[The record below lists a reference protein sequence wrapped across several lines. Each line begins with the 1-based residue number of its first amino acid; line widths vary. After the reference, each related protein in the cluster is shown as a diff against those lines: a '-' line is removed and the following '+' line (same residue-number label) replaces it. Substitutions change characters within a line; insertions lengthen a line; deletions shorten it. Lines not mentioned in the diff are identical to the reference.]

1 MADLVYNKYVL
12 QKGKVV
18 IMETLLAFVVP
29 FCLSTVLIPLVKK
42 VSIKTEA
49 WAKQNERTIH
59 HGIISRIGGIA
70 IFVAFSVGLALFFKA
85 DRSIQGI
92 YLASSL
98 MFLIGLWDDFL
109 DLPAKFKFLLQVGCA
124 IILLVFGV
132 RVDTLRVLGVPI
144 TNTAITS
151 LFTILWVVG
160 ITNAINFLDGLDGLC
175 GGMIL
180 VVLSVVCSISIV
192 DQRGDIVLLSL
203 IMMGSILG
211 FLLYNSH
218 PASIFMGD
226 CGSLFLG
233 CMIASI
239 SLLGFKSSTM
249 MTLSFPIL
257 ILILPI
263 IDTFSAILRRK
274 IKHIP
279 FDQADRSHLHH
290 QLMARFGQTT
300 SVLIMCGITFGFGMS
315 AFVYI
320 HDRRAGMFLMLLLMG
335 GVELFIERTGMIS
348 PSFHPI
354 HSLFRWLFKPFLKN
368 KPAWYDDED
377 ELEVEVSQPKRK
389 FIQSKQNQ
397 EYAKELEEKELSQQ
411 ETQDQFETNSSS
423 LTVDHA
429 EGTSTDTSIESDW
442 IAASTSSDYAPSAAP
457 SSQNAENVE
466 DYLASFTMTPEE
478 SIQLEQFKKR
488 PASEFFSQSAFQA
501 DPKTI
506 LENMHLESN
515 TNTNDETTK
524 KVVFNKDIHLI
535 QQANFHSDAKQNE
548 KDTSLKPEVEAIK
561 PRLFEFDENGILEEG
576 IYEDNDSFNQESLSD
591 QPLGIHD
598 AIDRVGQS
606 KKQNSAF
613 QAKSDQ
619 ITTDANQNAEPEEDV
634 YPNALSAFSLN
645 SSDSNN

>member
-1 MADLVYNKYVL
+1 
-12 QKGKVV
+12 
-18 IMETLLAFVVP
+18 METLLAFVVP
-29 FCLSTVLIPLVKK
+29 FCLSTLLIPLVKK

-70 IFVAFSVGLALFFKA
+70 IFIAFSVGLALFFKA
-85 DRSIQGI
+85 DRSILGI

-124 IILLVFGV
+124 MILLVFGV

-144 TNTAITS
+144 TNTMITS
-151 LFTILWVVG
+151 IFTILWVVG

-300 SVLIMCGITFGFGMS
+300 SVLIMCAITFGFGMS

-320 HDRRAGMFLMLLLMG
+320 HDRRIGMLLMFILMLG
-335 GVELFIERTGMIS
+335 IELFIERTGMIS

-354 HSLFRWLFKPFLKN
+354 HSLFRGIFKPFFKN
-368 KPAWYDDED
+368 RPAWYEED
-377 ELEVEVSQPKRK
+377 EEVDQEIAKLENELKE
-389 FIQSKQNQ
+389 Q
-397 EYAKELEEKELSQQ
+397 ELIKELAQDKASHEIELAGYQ
-411 ETQDQFETNSSS
+411 EGLNNNPHLSLDANDTQASFAMDRTLEYPNTTANPDNGPDLGSS
-423 LTVDHA
+423 
-429 EGTSTDTSIESDW
+429 I
-442 IAASTSSDYAPSAAP
+442 P
-457 SSQNAENVE
+457 NAENVAE
-466 DYLASFTMTPEE
+466 YLASFTMTPQEQSE
-478 SIQLEQFKKR
+478 LEQFKQR
-488 PASEFFSQSAFQA
+488 PASEFFNQSAFQA
-501 DPKTI
+501 DPTTI
-506 LENMHLESN
+506 LENMRLNQDSKQNANSNQQMQESSKQVAFAQ
-515 TNTNDETTK
+515 TTK
-524 KVVFNKDIHLI
+524 SNSAQSEFQVI
-535 QQANFHSDAKQNE
+535 Q
-548 KDTSLKPEVEAIK
+548 
-561 PRLFEFDENGILEEG
+561 PRLFAFDADGILEEDL
-576 IYEDNDSFNQESLSD
+576 YHHDSSSQMPTSTKSVDTHDKMDQTKQSDSTSQND
-591 QPLGIHD
+591 
-598 AIDRVGQS
+598 V
-606 KKQNSAF
+606 
-613 QAKSDQ
+613 
-619 ITTDANQNAEPEEDV
+619 EEVV
-634 YPNALSAFSLN
+634 YPSALSAFSLAE
-645 SSDSNN
+645 SSLEDEAQESK

>member
-1 MADLVYNKYVL
+1 
-12 QKGKVV
+12 
-18 IMETLLAFVVP
+18 METLLAFVVP
-29 FCLSTVLIPLVKK
+29 FCLSTLLIPLVKK

-70 IFVAFSVGLALFFKA
+70 IFIAFSVGLALFFKA
-85 DRSIQGI
+85 DRSILGI

-124 IILLVFGV
+124 MILLVFGV

-144 TNTAITS
+144 TNTMITS
-151 LFTILWVVG
+151 IFTILWVVG

-300 SVLIMCGITFGFGMS
+300 SVLIMCAITFGFGMS

-320 HDRRAGMFLMLLLMG
+320 HDRRIGMLLMFILMLG
-335 GVELFIERTGMIS
+335 IELFIERTGMIS

-354 HSLFRWLFKPFLKN
+354 HSLFRGIFKPFFKN
-368 KPAWYDDED
+368 RPAWYEED
-377 ELEVEVSQPKRK
+377 EEVDQEIAKLENELKE
-389 FIQSKQNQ
+389 Q
-397 EYAKELEEKELSQQ
+397 ELIKELAQDKASHEIELAGYQ
-411 ETQDQFETNSSS
+411 EGLNNNPHLSLDANDTQASFAMDRTLEYPNTTANPDNGPDLDSS
-423 LTVDHA
+423 
-429 EGTSTDTSIESDW
+429 I
-442 IAASTSSDYAPSAAP
+442 P
-457 SSQNAENVE
+457 NAENVAE
-466 DYLASFTMTPEE
+466 YLASFTMTPQEQSE
-478 SIQLEQFKKR
+478 LEQFKQR
-488 PASEFFSQSAFQA
+488 PASEFFNQSAFQA
-501 DPKTI
+501 DPTTI
-506 LENMHLESN
+506 LENMRLNQDSKQNANSNQQMQESSKQISFVQ
-515 TNTNDETTK
+515 TTK
-524 KVVFNKDIHLI
+524 SNSSQSEFQVI
-535 QQANFHSDAKQNE
+535 Q
-548 KDTSLKPEVEAIK
+548 
-561 PRLFEFDENGILEEG
+561 PRLFAFDTDGILEEDL
-576 IYEDNDSFNQESLSD
+576 YHHDSSSQMPTSTKSVDTHDKMDQTKQSDSTSQND
-591 QPLGIHD
+591 
-598 AIDRVGQS
+598 V
-606 KKQNSAF
+606 
-613 QAKSDQ
+613 
-619 ITTDANQNAEPEEDV
+619 EEVV
-634 YPNALSAFSLN
+634 YPSALSAFSLAE
-645 SSDSNN
+645 SSLEDEAQESK

>member
-1 MADLVYNKYVL
+1 
-12 QKGKVV
+12 
-18 IMETLLAFVVP
+18 METLLAFVVP
-29 FCLSTVLIPLVKK
+29 FCLSTLLIPLVKK

-70 IFVAFSVGLALFFKA
+70 IFIAFSVGLALFFKA
-85 DRSIQGI
+85 DRSILGI

-124 IILLVFGV
+124 MILLVFGV

-144 TNTAITS
+144 TNTMITS
-151 LFTILWVVG
+151 IFTILWVVG

-300 SVLIMCGITFGFGMS
+300 SVLIMCAITFGFGMS

-320 HDRRAGMFLMLLLMG
+320 HDRRIGILLMFILMLG
-335 GVELFIERTGMIS
+335 IELFIERTGMIS

-354 HSLFRWLFKPFLKN
+354 HSLFRGIFKPFFKN
-368 KPAWYDDED
+368 RPAWYEED
-377 ELEVEVSQPKRK
+377 EEVDQEIAKLENELKE
-389 FIQSKQNQ
+389 Q
-397 EYAKELEEKELSQQ
+397 ELIKELAQDKASHEIELAGYQ
-411 ETQDQFETNSSS
+411 EGLNNNPHLSLDANDTQASFAMDRTLEYPNTTANPDNGPDLDSS
-423 LTVDHA
+423 
-429 EGTSTDTSIESDW
+429 I
-442 IAASTSSDYAPSAAP
+442 P
-457 SSQNAENVE
+457 NAENVAE
-466 DYLASFTMTPEE
+466 YLASFTMTPQEQSE
-478 SIQLEQFKKR
+478 LEQFKQR
-488 PASEFFSQSAFQA
+488 PASEFFNQSAFQA
-501 DPKTI
+501 DPTTI
-506 LENMHLESN
+506 LENMRLNQDSKQNANSNQQMQESSKQIAFAQ
-515 TNTNDETTK
+515 TTK
-524 KVVFNKDIHLI
+524 SNSAQSEFQVI
-535 QQANFHSDAKQNE
+535 Q
-548 KDTSLKPEVEAIK
+548 
-561 PRLFEFDENGILEEG
+561 PRLFVFDADGILEEDL
-576 IYEDNDSFNQESLSD
+576 YHHDSSSQMPTSTKSVDPHDNMDQTKQSDSTS
-591 QPLGIHD
+591 
-598 AIDRVGQS
+598 
-606 KKQNSAF
+606 QN
-613 QAKSDQ
+613 DV
-619 ITTDANQNAEPEEDV
+619 EEVV
-634 YPNALSAFSLN
+634 YPSALSAFSLAE
-645 SSDSNN
+645 SSLEDEAQESK

>member
-1 MADLVYNKYVL
+1 
-12 QKGKVV
+12 
-18 IMETLLAFVVP
+18 METLLAFVVP
-29 FCLSTVLIPLVKK
+29 FCLSTLLIPLVKK

-70 IFVAFSVGLALFFKA
+70 IFIAFSVGLALFFKA
-85 DRSIQGI
+85 DRSILGI

-124 IILLVFGV
+124 MILLVFGV

-144 TNTAITS
+144 TNTMITS
-151 LFTILWVVG
+151 IFTILWVVG

-300 SVLIMCGITFGFGMS
+300 SVLIMCAITFGFGMS

-320 HDRRAGMFLMLLLMG
+320 HDRRIGMLLMFILMLG
-335 GVELFIERTGMIS
+335 IELFIERTGMIS

-354 HSLFRWLFKPFLKN
+354 HSLFRGIFKPFFKN
-368 KPAWYDDED
+368 RPAWYEED
-377 ELEVEVSQPKRK
+377 EEVDQEIAKLENELKE
-389 FIQSKQNQ
+389 Q
-397 EYAKELEEKELSQQ
+397 ELIKELAQDKASHEIELAGYQ
-411 ETQDQFETNSSS
+411 EGLNNNPHLSLDANDTQASFAMDRTLEYPNTTANPDNGPDLDSS
-423 LTVDHA
+423 
-429 EGTSTDTSIESDW
+429 I
-442 IAASTSSDYAPSAAP
+442 P
-457 SSQNAENVE
+457 NAENVAE
-466 DYLASFTMTPEE
+466 YLASFTMTPQEQSE
-478 SIQLEQFKKR
+478 LEQFKQR
-488 PASEFFSQSAFQA
+488 PASEFFNQSAFQA
-501 DPKTI
+501 DPTTI
-506 LENMHLESN
+506 LENMRLNQDSKQNANSNQQMQESSKQIAFAQ
-515 TNTNDETTK
+515 TTK
-524 KVVFNKDIHLI
+524 SNSAQSEFQVI
-535 QQANFHSDAKQNE
+535 Q
-548 KDTSLKPEVEAIK
+548 
-561 PRLFEFDENGILEEG
+561 PRLFAFDADGILEEDL
-576 IYEDNDSFNQESLSD
+576 YHHDSSSQMPTSTKSVDTHDNMDQTKQSDSTS
-591 QPLGIHD
+591 
-598 AIDRVGQS
+598 
-606 KKQNSAF
+606 QN
-613 QAKSDQ
+613 DV
-619 ITTDANQNAEPEEDV
+619 EEVV
-634 YPNALSAFSLN
+634 YPSALSAFSLAE
-645 SSDSNN
+645 SSLEDEAQESK

>member
-1 MADLVYNKYVL
+1 
-12 QKGKVV
+12 
-18 IMETLLAFVVP
+18 METLLAFVVP
-29 FCLSTVLIPLVKK
+29 FCLSTLLIPLVKK

-70 IFVAFSVGLALFFKA
+70 IFIAFSVGLALFFKA
-85 DRSIQGI
+85 DRSILGI

-124 IILLVFGV
+124 MILLVFGV

-144 TNTAITS
+144 TNTMITS
-151 LFTILWVVG
+151 IFTILWVVG

-300 SVLIMCGITFGFGMS
+300 SVLIMCAITFGFGMS

-320 HDRRAGMFLMLLLMG
+320 HDRRIGILLMFILMLG
-335 GVELFIERTGMIS
+335 IELFIERTGMIS

-354 HSLFRWLFKPFLKN
+354 HSLFRGIFKPFFKN
-368 KPAWYDDED
+368 RPAWYEED
-377 ELEVEVSQPKRK
+377 EEVDQEIAKLENELKE
-389 FIQSKQNQ
+389 Q
-397 EYAKELEEKELSQQ
+397 ELIKELAQDKASHEIELAGYQ
-411 ETQDQFETNSSS
+411 EGLNNNPHLSLDANDTQASFAMDRTLEYPNTTANPDNGPDLDSS
-423 LTVDHA
+423 
-429 EGTSTDTSIESDW
+429 I
-442 IAASTSSDYAPSAAP
+442 P
-457 SSQNAENVE
+457 NAENVAE
-466 DYLASFTMTPEE
+466 YLASFTMTPHEQSE
-478 SIQLEQFKKR
+478 LEQFKQR
-488 PASEFFSQSAFQA
+488 PASEFFNQSAFQA
-501 DPKTI
+501 DPTTI
-506 LENMHLESN
+506 LENMRLNQDSKQNANSNQQMQESSKQISFVQ
-515 TNTNDETTK
+515 TTK
-524 KVVFNKDIHLI
+524 SNSAQSEFQVI
-535 QQANFHSDAKQNE
+535 Q
-548 KDTSLKPEVEAIK
+548 
-561 PRLFEFDENGILEEG
+561 PRLFAFDTDGILEEDL
-576 IYEDNDSFNQESLSD
+576 YHHDSSSQMPTSTKSVDTHDKMDQTKQSDSTSQND
-591 QPLGIHD
+591 
-598 AIDRVGQS
+598 V
-606 KKQNSAF
+606 
-613 QAKSDQ
+613 
-619 ITTDANQNAEPEEDV
+619 EEVV
-634 YPNALSAFSLN
+634 YPSALSAFSLAE
-645 SSDSNN
+645 SSLEDEAQESK

>member
-1 MADLVYNKYVL
+1 
-12 QKGKVV
+12 
-18 IMETLLAFVVP
+18 METLLAFVVP
-29 FCLSTVLIPLVKK
+29 FCLSTLLIPLVKK

-70 IFVAFSVGLALFFKA
+70 IFIAFSVGLALFFKA
-85 DRSIQGI
+85 DRSILGI

-124 IILLVFGV
+124 MILLVFGV

-144 TNTAITS
+144 TNTMITS
-151 LFTILWVVG
+151 IFTILWVVG

-300 SVLIMCGITFGFGMS
+300 SVLIMCAITFGFGMS

-320 HDRRAGMFLMLLLMG
+320 HDRRIGMLLMFILMLG
-335 GVELFIERTGMIS
+335 IELFIERTGMIS

-354 HSLFRWLFKPFLKN
+354 HSLFRGIFKPFFKN
-368 KPAWYDDED
+368 RPAWYEED
-377 ELEVEVSQPKRK
+377 EEVDQEIAKLENELKE
-389 FIQSKQNQ
+389 Q
-397 EYAKELEEKELSQQ
+397 ELIKELAQDKASHEIELAGYQ
-411 ETQDQFETNSSS
+411 EGLNNNPHLSLDANDTQASFAMDRTLEYPNTTANPDNGPDLDSS
-423 LTVDHA
+423 
-429 EGTSTDTSIESDW
+429 I
-442 IAASTSSDYAPSAAP
+442 P
-457 SSQNAENVE
+457 NAENVAE
-466 DYLASFTMTPEE
+466 YLASFTMTPQEQSE
-478 SIQLEQFKKR
+478 LEQFKQR
-488 PASEFFSQSAFQA
+488 PASEFFNQSAFQA
-501 DPKTI
+501 DPTTI
-506 LENMHLESN
+506 LENMRLNQDSKQNANSNQQMQESSKQVAFAQ
-515 TNTNDETTK
+515 TTK
-524 KVVFNKDIHLI
+524 SNSAQSEFQVI
-535 QQANFHSDAKQNE
+535 Q
-548 KDTSLKPEVEAIK
+548 
-561 PRLFEFDENGILEEG
+561 PRLFAFDADGILEEDL
-576 IYEDNDSFNQESLSD
+576 YHHDSSSQMPTSTKSVDPHDNMDQTKQSD
-591 QPLGIHD
+591 TTP
-598 AIDRVGQS
+598 
-606 KKQNSAF
+606 QN
-613 QAKSDQ
+613 
-619 ITTDANQNAEPEEDV
+619 NVEEVV
-634 YPNALSAFSLN
+634 YPSALSAFSLAE
-645 SSDSNN
+645 SSLEDEAQESK

>member
-1 MADLVYNKYVL
+1 
-12 QKGKVV
+12 
-18 IMETLLAFVVP
+18 METLLAFVVP
-29 FCLSTVLIPLVKK
+29 FCLSTLLIPLVKK

-70 IFVAFSVGLALFFKA
+70 IFIAFSVGLALFFKA
-85 DRSIQGI
+85 DRSILGI

-124 IILLVFGV
+124 MILLVFGV

-144 TNTAITS
+144 TNTMITS
-151 LFTILWVVG
+151 IFTILWVVG

-300 SVLIMCGITFGFGMS
+300 SVLIMCAITFGFGMS

-320 HDRRAGMFLMLLLMG
+320 HDRRIGMLLMFILMLG
-335 GVELFIERTGMIS
+335 IELFIERTGMIS

-354 HSLFRWLFKPFLKN
+354 HSLFRGIFKPFFKN
-368 KPAWYDDED
+368 RPAWYEED
-377 ELEVEVSQPKRK
+377 EEVDQEIAKLENELKE
-389 FIQSKQNQ
+389 Q
-397 EYAKELEEKELSQQ
+397 ELIKELAQDKASHEIELAGYQ
-411 ETQDQFETNSSS
+411 EGLNNNPHLSLDANDTQASFAMDRTLEYPNTTANPDNGPDLDSS
-423 LTVDHA
+423 
-429 EGTSTDTSIESDW
+429 I
-442 IAASTSSDYAPSAAP
+442 P
-457 SSQNAENVE
+457 NAENVAE
-466 DYLASFTMTPEE
+466 YLASFTMTPQEQSE
-478 SIQLEQFKKR
+478 LEQFKQR
-488 PASEFFSQSAFQA
+488 PASEFFNQSAFQA
-501 DPKTI
+501 DPTTI
-506 LENMHLESN
+506 LENMRLNQDSKQNANSNQQMQESSKQVAFAQ
-515 TNTNDETTK
+515 TTK
-524 KVVFNKDIHLI
+524 SNSAQSEFQVI
-535 QQANFHSDAKQNE
+535 Q
-548 KDTSLKPEVEAIK
+548 
-561 PRLFEFDENGILEEG
+561 PRLFAFDTDGILEEDL
-576 IYEDNDSFNQESLSD
+576 YHHDSSSQMPTSTKSVDTHDKMDQTKQSDSTSQND
-591 QPLGIHD
+591 
-598 AIDRVGQS
+598 V
-606 KKQNSAF
+606 
-613 QAKSDQ
+613 
-619 ITTDANQNAEPEEDV
+619 EEVV
-634 YPNALSAFSLN
+634 YPSALSAFSLAE
-645 SSDSNN
+645 SSLEDEAQESK

>member
-1 MADLVYNKYVL
+1 
-12 QKGKVV
+12 
-18 IMETLLAFVVP
+18 METLLAFVVP
-29 FCLSTVLIPLVKK
+29 FCLSTLLIPLVKK

-70 IFVAFSVGLALFFKA
+70 IFIAFSVGLALFFKA
-85 DRSIQGI
+85 DRSILGI

-124 IILLVFGV
+124 MILLVFGV

-144 TNTAITS
+144 TNTMITS
-151 LFTILWVVG
+151 IFTILWVVG

-300 SVLIMCGITFGFGMS
+300 SVLIMCAITFGFGMS

-320 HDRRAGMFLMLLLMG
+320 HDRRIGMLLMFILMLG
-335 GVELFIERTGMIS
+335 IELFIERTGMIS

-354 HSLFRWLFKPFLKN
+354 HSLFRGIFKPFFKN
-368 KPAWYDDED
+368 RPAWYEED
-377 ELEVEVSQPKRK
+377 EEVDQEIAKLENELKE
-389 FIQSKQNQ
+389 Q
-397 EYAKELEEKELSQQ
+397 ELIKELAQDKASHEIELAGYQ
-411 ETQDQFETNSSS
+411 EGLNNNPHLSLDANDTQASFAMDRTLEYPNTTANPDNGPDLDSS
-423 LTVDHA
+423 
-429 EGTSTDTSIESDW
+429 I
-442 IAASTSSDYAPSAAP
+442 P
-457 SSQNAENVE
+457 NAENVAE
-466 DYLASFTMTPEE
+466 YLASFTMTPQEQSE
-478 SIQLEQFKKR
+478 LEQFKQR
-488 PASEFFSQSAFQA
+488 PASEFFNQSAFQA
-501 DPKTI
+501 DPTTI
-506 LENMHLESN
+506 LENMRLNQDSKQNANSNQQMQESSKQIAFVQ
-515 TNTNDETTK
+515 TTK
-524 KVVFNKDIHLI
+524 SNSAQSEFQVI
-535 QQANFHSDAKQNE
+535 Q
-548 KDTSLKPEVEAIK
+548 
-561 PRLFEFDENGILEEG
+561 PRLFAFDADGILEEDL
-576 IYEDNDSFNQESLSD
+576 YHHDSSSQMPTSTKSVDTHDKMDQTKQSD
-591 QPLGIHD
+591 
-598 AIDRVGQS
+598 S
-606 KKQNSAF
+606 TSQN
-613 QAKSDQ
+613 
-619 ITTDANQNAEPEEDV
+619 NVEEVV
-634 YPNALSAFSLN
+634 YPSALSAFSLAE
-645 SSDSNN
+645 SSLEDEAQESK

>member
-1 MADLVYNKYVL
+1 
-12 QKGKVV
+12 
-18 IMETLLAFVVP
+18 METLLAFVVP
-29 FCLSTVLIPLVKK
+29 FCLSTLLIPLVKK

-70 IFVAFSVGLALFFKA
+70 IFIAFSVGLALFFKA
-85 DRSIQGI
+85 DRSILGI

-124 IILLVFGV
+124 MILLVFGV

-144 TNTAITS
+144 TNTMITS
-151 LFTILWVVG
+151 IFTILWVVG

-300 SVLIMCGITFGFGMS
+300 SVLIMCAITFGFGMS

-320 HDRRAGMFLMLLLMG
+320 HDRRIGMLLMFILMLG
-335 GVELFIERTGMIS
+335 IELFIERTGMIS

-354 HSLFRWLFKPFLKN
+354 HSLFRGIFKPFFKN
-368 KPAWYDDED
+368 RPAWYEED
-377 ELEVEVSQPKRK
+377 EEVDQEIAKLENELKE
-389 FIQSKQNQ
+389 Q
-397 EYAKELEEKELSQQ
+397 ELIKELAQDKASHEIELAGYQ
-411 ETQDQFETNSSS
+411 EGLNNNPHLSLDANDTQASFAMDRTLEYPNTTANPDNGPDLDSS
-423 LTVDHA
+423 
-429 EGTSTDTSIESDW
+429 I
-442 IAASTSSDYAPSAAP
+442 P
-457 SSQNAENVE
+457 NAENVAE
-466 DYLASFTMTPEE
+466 YLASFTMTPHEQSE
-478 SIQLEQFKKR
+478 LEQFKQR
-488 PASEFFSQSAFQA
+488 PASEFFNQSAFQA
-501 DPKTI
+501 DPTTI
-506 LENMHLESN
+506 LENMRLNQDSKQNANSNQQMQESSKQVAFAQ
-515 TNTNDETTK
+515 TTK
-524 KVVFNKDIHLI
+524 SNSAQSEFQVI
-535 QQANFHSDAKQNE
+535 Q
-548 KDTSLKPEVEAIK
+548 
-561 PRLFEFDENGILEEG
+561 PRLFAFDADGILEEDL
-576 IYEDNDSFNQESLSD
+576 YHHDSSSQMPTSTKSVDTHDNMDQTKQSDSTS
-591 QPLGIHD
+591 
-598 AIDRVGQS
+598 
-606 KKQNSAF
+606 QN
-613 QAKSDQ
+613 
-619 ITTDANQNAEPEEDV
+619 NVEEVV
-634 YPNALSAFSLN
+634 YPSALSAFSLAE
-645 SSDSNN
+645 SSLEDEAQESK

>member
-1 MADLVYNKYVL
+1 
-12 QKGKVV
+12 
-18 IMETLLAFVVP
+18 METLLAFVVP
-29 FCLSTVLIPLVKK
+29 FCLSTLLIPLVKK

-70 IFVAFSVGLALFFKA
+70 IFIAFSVGLALFFKA
-85 DRSIQGI
+85 DRSILGI

-124 IILLVFGV
+124 MILLVFGV

-144 TNTAITS
+144 TNTMITS
-151 LFTILWVVG
+151 IFTILWVVG

-300 SVLIMCGITFGFGMS
+300 SVLIMCAITFGFGMS

-320 HDRRAGMFLMLLLMG
+320 HDRRIGMLLMFILMLG
-335 GVELFIERTGMIS
+335 IELFIERTGMIS

-354 HSLFRWLFKPFLKN
+354 HSLFRGIFKPFFKN
-368 KPAWYDDED
+368 RPAWYEED
-377 ELEVEVSQPKRK
+377 EEVDQEIAKLENELKE
-389 FIQSKQNQ
+389 Q
-397 EYAKELEEKELSQQ
+397 ELIKELAQDKASHEIELAGYQ
-411 ETQDQFETNSSS
+411 EGLNNNPHLSLDANDTQASFAMDRTLEYPNTTANPDNGPDLDSS
-423 LTVDHA
+423 
-429 EGTSTDTSIESDW
+429 I
-442 IAASTSSDYAPSAAP
+442 P
-457 SSQNAENVE
+457 NAENVAE
-466 DYLASFTMTPEE
+466 YLASFTMTPQEQSE
-478 SIQLEQFKKR
+478 LEQFKQR
-488 PASEFFSQSAFQA
+488 PASEFFNQSAFQA
-501 DPKTI
+501 DPTTI
-506 LENMHLESN
+506 LENMRLNQDSKQNANSNQQMQESS
-515 TNTNDETTK
+515 TQIAFAQTTK
-524 KVVFNKDIHLI
+524 SNSAQSEFQVI
-535 QQANFHSDAKQNE
+535 Q
-548 KDTSLKPEVEAIK
+548 
-561 PRLFEFDENGILEEG
+561 PRLFAFDADGILEEDL
-576 IYEDNDSFNQESLSD
+576 YHHDSSSQMPTSTKSVDTHDKMDQTKQSDSTSQND
-591 QPLGIHD
+591 
-598 AIDRVGQS
+598 V
-606 KKQNSAF
+606 
-613 QAKSDQ
+613 
-619 ITTDANQNAEPEEDV
+619 EEVV
-634 YPNALSAFSLN
+634 YPSALSAFSLAE
-645 SSDSNN
+645 SSLEDEAQESK

>member
-1 MADLVYNKYVL
+1 
-12 QKGKVV
+12 
-18 IMETLLAFVVP
+18 METLLAFVVP
-29 FCLSTVLIPLVKK
+29 FCLSTLLIPLVKK

-70 IFVAFSVGLALFFKA
+70 IFIAFSVGLALFFKA
-85 DRSIQGI
+85 DRSILGI

-124 IILLVFGV
+124 MILLVFGV

-144 TNTAITS
+144 TNTMITS
-151 LFTILWVVG
+151 IFTILWVVG

-300 SVLIMCGITFGFGMS
+300 SVLIMCAITFGFGMS

-320 HDRRAGMFLMLLLMG
+320 HDRRIGMLLMFILMLG
-335 GVELFIERTGMIS
+335 IELFIERTGMIS

-354 HSLFRWLFKPFLKN
+354 HSLFRGIFKPFFKN
-368 KPAWYDDED
+368 RPAWYEED
-377 ELEVEVSQPKRK
+377 EEVDQEIAKLENELKE
-389 FIQSKQNQ
+389 Q
-397 EYAKELEEKELSQQ
+397 ELIKELAQDKASHEIELAGYQ
-411 ETQDQFETNSSS
+411 EGLNNNPHLSLDANDTQASFAMDRTLEYPNTTANPDNGPDLDSS
-423 LTVDHA
+423 
-429 EGTSTDTSIESDW
+429 I
-442 IAASTSSDYAPSAAP
+442 P
-457 SSQNAENVE
+457 NAENVAE
-466 DYLASFTMTPEE
+466 YLASFTMTPQEQSE
-478 SIQLEQFKKR
+478 LEQFKQR
-488 PASEFFSQSAFQA
+488 PASEFFNQSAFQA
-501 DPKTI
+501 DPTTI
-506 LENMHLESN
+506 LENMRLNQDSKQNANSNQQMQESSKQIAF
-515 TNTNDETTK
+515 TQTTK
-524 KVVFNKDIHLI
+524 SNSAQSEFQVI
-535 QQANFHSDAKQNE
+535 Q
-548 KDTSLKPEVEAIK
+548 
-561 PRLFEFDENGILEEG
+561 PRLFAFEADGILEEDL
-576 IYEDNDSFNQESLSD
+576 YHHDSSSQMPTSTKSVDTHDKMDQTKQSDSTSQND
-591 QPLGIHD
+591 
-598 AIDRVGQS
+598 V
-606 KKQNSAF
+606 
-613 QAKSDQ
+613 
-619 ITTDANQNAEPEEDV
+619 EEVV
-634 YPNALSAFSLN
+634 YPSALSAFSLAE
-645 SSDSNN
+645 SSLEDEAQESK

>member
-1 MADLVYNKYVL
+1 
-12 QKGKVV
+12 
-18 IMETLLAFVVP
+18 METLLAFVVP
-29 FCLSTVLIPLVKK
+29 FCLSTLLIPLVKK

-70 IFVAFSVGLALFFKA
+70 IFIAFSVGLALFFKA
-85 DRSIQGI
+85 DRSILGI

-124 IILLVFGV
+124 MILLVFGV

-144 TNTAITS
+144 TNTMITS
-151 LFTILWVVG
+151 IFTILWVVG

-300 SVLIMCGITFGFGMS
+300 SVLIMCAITFGFGMS

-320 HDRRAGMFLMLLLMG
+320 HDRRIGMLLMFILMLG
-335 GVELFIERTGMIS
+335 IELFIERTGMIS

-354 HSLFRWLFKPFLKN
+354 HSLFRGIFKPFFKN
-368 KPAWYDDED
+368 RPAWYEED
-377 ELEVEVSQPKRK
+377 EEVDQEIAKLENELKE
-389 FIQSKQNQ
+389 Q
-397 EYAKELEEKELSQQ
+397 ELIKELAQDKASHEIELAGYQ
-411 ETQDQFETNSSS
+411 EGLNNNPHLSLDANDTQASFAMDRTLEYPNTTANPDNGPDLDSS
-423 LTVDHA
+423 
-429 EGTSTDTSIESDW
+429 I
-442 IAASTSSDYAPSAAP
+442 P
-457 SSQNAENVE
+457 NAENVAE
-466 DYLASFTMTPEE
+466 YLASFTMTPQEQSE
-478 SIQLEQFKKR
+478 LEQFKQR
-488 PASEFFSQSAFQA
+488 PASEFFNQSAFQA
-501 DPKTI
+501 DPTTI
-506 LENMHLESN
+506 LENMRLNQDSKQNANSNQQMQESSKQVAFAQ
-515 TNTNDETTK
+515 TTK
-524 KVVFNKDIHLI
+524 SNSAQSEFQVI
-535 QQANFHSDAKQNE
+535 Q
-548 KDTSLKPEVEAIK
+548 
-561 PRLFEFDENGILEEG
+561 PRLFAFDADGILEEDL
-576 IYEDNDSFNQESLSD
+576 YHHDSSSQMPTSTKSVDTHDKMD
-591 QPLGIHD
+591 QTK
-598 AIDRVGQS
+598 QS
-606 KKQNSAF
+606 NSTSQN
-613 QAKSDQ
+613 
-619 ITTDANQNAEPEEDV
+619 NVEEVV
-634 YPNALSAFSLN
+634 YPSALSAFSLAE
-645 SSDSNN
+645 SSLEDEAQESK

>member
-1 MADLVYNKYVL
+1 
-12 QKGKVV
+12 
-18 IMETLLAFVVP
+18 METLLAFVVP
-29 FCLSTVLIPLVKK
+29 FCLSTLLIPLVKK

-70 IFVAFSVGLALFFKA
+70 IFIAFSVGLALFFKA
-85 DRSIQGI
+85 DRSILGI

-124 IILLVFGV
+124 MILLVFGV

-144 TNTAITS
+144 TNTMITS
-151 LFTILWVVG
+151 IFTILWVVG

-300 SVLIMCGITFGFGMS
+300 SVLIMCAITFGFGMS

-320 HDRRAGMFLMLLLMG
+320 HDRRIGMLLMFILMLG
-335 GVELFIERTGMIS
+335 IELFIERTGMIS

-354 HSLFRWLFKPFLKN
+354 HSLFRGIFKPFFKN
-368 KPAWYDDED
+368 RPAWYEED
-377 ELEVEVSQPKRK
+377 EEVDQEIAKLENELKE
-389 FIQSKQNQ
+389 Q
-397 EYAKELEEKELSQQ
+397 ELIKELAQDKASHEIELAGYQ
-411 ETQDQFETNSSS
+411 EGLNNNPHLSLDANDTQASFAMDRTLEYPNTTANPDNGPDLDSS
-423 LTVDHA
+423 
-429 EGTSTDTSIESDW
+429 I
-442 IAASTSSDYAPSAAP
+442 P
-457 SSQNAENVE
+457 NAENVAE
-466 DYLASFTMTPEE
+466 YLASFTMTPQEQSE
-478 SIQLEQFKKR
+478 LEQFKQR
-488 PASEFFSQSAFQA
+488 PASEFFNQSAFQA
-501 DPKTI
+501 DPTTI
-506 LENMHLESN
+506 LENMRLNQDSKQNANSNQQMQESSKQISFVQ
-515 TNTNDETTK
+515 TTK
-524 KVVFNKDIHLI
+524 SNSAQSEFQVI
-535 QQANFHSDAKQNE
+535 Q
-548 KDTSLKPEVEAIK
+548 
-561 PRLFEFDENGILEEG
+561 PRLFAFDTDGILEEDL
-576 IYEDNDSFNQESLSD
+576 YHHDSSSQMPTSTKSVDTHDKMDQTKQSD
-591 QPLGIHD
+591 
-598 AIDRVGQS
+598 S
-606 KKQNSAF
+606 TSQN
-613 QAKSDQ
+613 
-619 ITTDANQNAEPEEDV
+619 NVEEVV
-634 YPNALSAFSLN
+634 YPSALSAFSLAE
-645 SSDSNN
+645 SSLEDEAQESK

>member
-1 MADLVYNKYVL
+1 
-12 QKGKVV
+12 
-18 IMETLLAFVVP
+18 METLLAFVVP
-29 FCLSTVLIPLVKK
+29 FCLSTLLIPLVKK

-70 IFVAFSVGLALFFKA
+70 IFIAFSVGLALFFKA
-85 DRSIQGI
+85 DRSILGI

-124 IILLVFGV
+124 MILLVFGV

-144 TNTAITS
+144 TNTMITS
-151 LFTILWVVG
+151 IFTILWVVG

-300 SVLIMCGITFGFGMS
+300 SVLIMCAITFGFGMS

-320 HDRRAGMFLMLLLMG
+320 HDRRIGMLLMFILMLG
-335 GVELFIERTGMIS
+335 IELFIERTGMIS

-354 HSLFRWLFKPFLKN
+354 HSLFRGIFKPFFKN
-368 KPAWYDDED
+368 RPAWYEED
-377 ELEVEVSQPKRK
+377 EEVDQEIAKLENELKE
-389 FIQSKQNQ
+389 Q
-397 EYAKELEEKELSQQ
+397 ELIKELAQDKASHEIELAGYQ
-411 ETQDQFETNSSS
+411 EGLNNNPHLSLDANDTQASFAMDRTLEYPNTTANPDNGPDLDSS
-423 LTVDHA
+423 
-429 EGTSTDTSIESDW
+429 I
-442 IAASTSSDYAPSAAP
+442 P
-457 SSQNAENVE
+457 NAENVAE
-466 DYLASFTMTPEE
+466 YLASFTMTPQEE
-478 SIQLEQFKKR
+478 SELEQFKQR
-488 PASEFFSQSAFQA
+488 PASEFFNQSAFQA
-501 DPKTI
+501 DPTTI
-506 LENMHLESN
+506 LENMRLNQDSKQNVNSNQQMQESSKQISFVQ
-515 TNTNDETTK
+515 TTK
-524 KVVFNKDIHLI
+524 SNSAQSEFQVI
-535 QQANFHSDAKQNE
+535 Q
-548 KDTSLKPEVEAIK
+548 
-561 PRLFEFDENGILEEG
+561 PRLFAFDTDGILEEDL
-576 IYEDNDSFNQESLSD
+576 YHHDSSSQMPTSTKSVDTHDKMDQTKQSDSTSQND
-591 QPLGIHD
+591 
-598 AIDRVGQS
+598 V
-606 KKQNSAF
+606 
-613 QAKSDQ
+613 
-619 ITTDANQNAEPEEDV
+619 EEVV
-634 YPNALSAFSLN
+634 YPSALSAFSLAE
-645 SSDSNN
+645 SSLEDEAQESK

>member
-1 MADLVYNKYVL
+1 
-12 QKGKVV
+12 
-18 IMETLLAFVVP
+18 METLLAFVVP
-29 FCLSTVLIPLVKK
+29 FCLSTLLIPLVKK

-70 IFVAFSVGLALFFKA
+70 IFIAFSVGLALFFKA
-85 DRSIQGI
+85 DRSILGI

-124 IILLVFGV
+124 MILLVFGV

-144 TNTAITS
+144 TNTMITS
-151 LFTILWVVG
+151 IFTILWVVG

-300 SVLIMCGITFGFGMS
+300 SVLIMCAITFGFGMS

-320 HDRRAGMFLMLLLMG
+320 HDRRIGMLLMFILMLG
-335 GVELFIERTGMIS
+335 IELFIERTGMIS

-354 HSLFRWLFKPFLKN
+354 HSLFRGIFKPFFKN
-368 KPAWYDDED
+368 RPAWYEED
-377 ELEVEVSQPKRK
+377 EEVDQEIAKLENELKE
-389 FIQSKQNQ
+389 Q
-397 EYAKELEEKELSQQ
+397 ELIKELAQDKASHEIELAGYQ
-411 ETQDQFETNSSS
+411 EGLNNNPHLSLDANDTQASFAMDRTLEYPNTTANPDNGPDLDSS
-423 LTVDHA
+423 
-429 EGTSTDTSIESDW
+429 I
-442 IAASTSSDYAPSAAP
+442 P
-457 SSQNAENVE
+457 NAENVAE
-466 DYLASFTMTPEE
+466 YLASFTMTPQEQSE
-478 SIQLEQFKKR
+478 LEQFKQR
-488 PASEFFSQSAFQA
+488 PASEFFNQSAFQA
-501 DPKTI
+501 DPTTI
-506 LENMHLESN
+506 LENMRLNQDSKQNANSNQQMQESSKQISFVQ
-515 TNTNDETTK
+515 TTK
-524 KVVFNKDIHLI
+524 SNSAQSEFQVI
-535 QQANFHSDAKQNE
+535 Q
-548 KDTSLKPEVEAIK
+548 
-561 PRLFEFDENGILEEG
+561 PRLFAFDANGILEEDL
-576 IYEDNDSFNQESLSD
+576 YHHDSSSQMPTSTKSVDTHDNMDQTKQSDSTS
-591 QPLGIHD
+591 
-598 AIDRVGQS
+598 
-606 KKQNSAF
+606 QN
-613 QAKSDQ
+613 DV
-619 ITTDANQNAEPEEDV
+619 EEVV
-634 YPNALSAFSLN
+634 YPSALSAFSLAE
-645 SSDSNN
+645 SSLEDEAQESK

>member
-1 MADLVYNKYVL
+1 
-12 QKGKVV
+12 
-18 IMETLLAFVVP
+18 METLLAFVVP
-29 FCLSTVLIPLVKK
+29 FCLSTLLIPLVKK

-70 IFVAFSVGLALFFKA
+70 IFIAFSVGLALFFKA
-85 DRSIQGI
+85 DRSILGI

-124 IILLVFGV
+124 MILLVFGV

-144 TNTAITS
+144 TNTMITS
-151 LFTILWVVG
+151 IFTILWVVG

-300 SVLIMCGITFGFGMS
+300 SVLIMCAITFGFGMS

-320 HDRRAGMFLMLLLMG
+320 HDRRIGMLLMFILMLG
-335 GVELFIERTGMIS
+335 IELFIERTGMIS

-354 HSLFRWLFKPFLKN
+354 HSLFRGIFKPFFKN
-368 KPAWYDDED
+368 RPAWYEED
-377 ELEVEVSQPKRK
+377 EEVDQEIAKLENELKE
-389 FIQSKQNQ
+389 Q
-397 EYAKELEEKELSQQ
+397 ELIKELAQDKASHEIELAGYQ
-411 ETQDQFETNSSS
+411 EGLNNNPHLSLDANDTQASFAMDRTLEYPNTTANPDNGPDLDSS
-423 LTVDHA
+423 
-429 EGTSTDTSIESDW
+429 I
-442 IAASTSSDYAPSAAP
+442 P
-457 SSQNAENVE
+457 NAENVAE
-466 DYLASFTMTPEE
+466 YLASFTMTPQEQSE
-478 SIQLEQFKKR
+478 LEQFKQR
-488 PASEFFSQSAFQA
+488 PASEFFNQSAFQA
-501 DPKTI
+501 DPTTI
-506 LENMHLESN
+506 LENMRLNQDSKQNANSNQQMQESSKQVAFAQ
-515 TNTNDETTK
+515 TTK
-524 KVVFNKDIHLI
+524 SNSAQSEFQVI
-535 QQANFHSDAKQNE
+535 Q
-548 KDTSLKPEVEAIK
+548 
-561 PRLFEFDENGILEEG
+561 PRLFAFDADGILEEDL
-576 IYEDNDSFNQESLSD
+576 YHHDSSSQMPTSTKSVDTHDKMDQTKQSD
-591 QPLGIHD
+591 
-598 AIDRVGQS
+598 S
-606 KKQNSAF
+606 TSQN
-613 QAKSDQ
+613 
-619 ITTDANQNAEPEEDV
+619 NVEEVV
-634 YPNALSAFSLN
+634 YPSALSAFSLAE
-645 SSDSNN
+645 SSLEDEAQESK

>member
-1 MADLVYNKYVL
+1 
-12 QKGKVV
+12 
-18 IMETLLAFVVP
+18 METLLAFVVP
-29 FCLSTVLIPLVKK
+29 FCLSTLLIPLVKK

-70 IFVAFSVGLALFFKA
+70 IFIAFSVGLALFFKA
-85 DRSIQGI
+85 DRSILGI

-124 IILLVFGV
+124 MILLVFGV

-144 TNTAITS
+144 TNTMITS
-151 LFTILWVVG
+151 IFTILWVVG

-300 SVLIMCGITFGFGMS
+300 SVLIMCAITFGFGMS

-320 HDRRAGMFLMLLLMG
+320 HDRRIGMLLMFILMLG
-335 GVELFIERTGMIS
+335 IELFIERTGMIS

-354 HSLFRWLFKPFLKN
+354 HSLFRGIFKPFFKN
-368 KPAWYDDED
+368 RPAWYEED
-377 ELEVEVSQPKRK
+377 EEVDQEIAKLENELKE
-389 FIQSKQNQ
+389 Q
-397 EYAKELEEKELSQQ
+397 ELIKELAQDKASHEIELAGYQ
-411 ETQDQFETNSSS
+411 EGLNNNPHLSLDANDTQASFAMDRTLEYPNTTANPDNGPDLDSS
-423 LTVDHA
+423 
-429 EGTSTDTSIESDW
+429 I
-442 IAASTSSDYAPSAAP
+442 P
-457 SSQNAENVE
+457 NAENVAE
-466 DYLASFTMTPEE
+466 YLASFTMTPQEQSE
-478 SIQLEQFKKR
+478 LEQFKQR
-488 PASEFFSQSAFQA
+488 PASEFFNQSAFQA
-501 DPKTI
+501 DPTTI
-506 LENMHLESN
+506 LENMRLNQDSKQNANSNQQMQESSKQIAFAQ
-515 TNTNDETTK
+515 TTK
-524 KVVFNKDIHLI
+524 SNSAQSEFQVI
-535 QQANFHSDAKQNE
+535 Q
-548 KDTSLKPEVEAIK
+548 
-561 PRLFEFDENGILEEG
+561 PRLFAFDADGILEEDL
-576 IYEDNDSFNQESLSD
+576 YHHDSSSQMPTSTKSVDTHDKMDQTKQSD
-591 QPLGIHD
+591 
-598 AIDRVGQS
+598 S
-606 KKQNSAF
+606 TSQN
-613 QAKSDQ
+613 
-619 ITTDANQNAEPEEDV
+619 NVEEVV
-634 YPNALSAFSLN
+634 YPSALSAFSLAE
-645 SSDSNN
+645 SSLEDEAQESK

>member
-1 MADLVYNKYVL
+1 
-12 QKGKVV
+12 
-18 IMETLLAFVVP
+18 METLLAFVVP
-29 FCLSTVLIPLVKK
+29 FCLSTLLIPLVKK

-70 IFVAFSVGLALFFKA
+70 IFIAFSVGLALFFKA
-85 DRSIQGI
+85 DRSILGI

-124 IILLVFGV
+124 MILLVFGV

-144 TNTAITS
+144 TNTMITS
-151 LFTILWVVG
+151 IFTILWVVG

-300 SVLIMCGITFGFGMS
+300 SVLIMCAITFGFGMS

-320 HDRRAGMFLMLLLMG
+320 HDRRIGILLMFILMLG
-335 GVELFIERTGMIS
+335 IELFIERTGMIS

-354 HSLFRWLFKPFLKN
+354 HSLFRGIFKPFFKN
-368 KPAWYDDED
+368 RPAWYEED
-377 ELEVEVSQPKRK
+377 EEVDQEIAKLENELKE
-389 FIQSKQNQ
+389 Q
-397 EYAKELEEKELSQQ
+397 ELIKELAQDKASHEIELAGYQ
-411 ETQDQFETNSSS
+411 EGLNNNPHLSLDANDTQASFAMDRTLEYPNTTANPDNGPDLDSS
-423 LTVDHA
+423 
-429 EGTSTDTSIESDW
+429 I
-442 IAASTSSDYAPSAAP
+442 P
-457 SSQNAENVE
+457 NAENVAE
-466 DYLASFTMTPEE
+466 YLASFTMTPQEQSE
-478 SIQLEQFKKR
+478 LEQFKQR
-488 PASEFFSQSAFQA
+488 PASEFFNQSAFQA
-501 DPKTI
+501 DPTTI
-506 LENMHLESN
+506 LENMRLNQDSKQNANSNQQMQESSKQIAFAQ
-515 TNTNDETTK
+515 TTK
-524 KVVFNKDIHLI
+524 SNSAQSEFQVI
-535 QQANFHSDAKQNE
+535 Q
-548 KDTSLKPEVEAIK
+548 
-561 PRLFEFDENGILEEG
+561 PRLFAFDADGILEEDL
-576 IYEDNDSFNQESLSD
+576 YHHDSSSQMPTSTKSVDTHDKMDQTKQSDSTSQND
-591 QPLGIHD
+591 
-598 AIDRVGQS
+598 V
-606 KKQNSAF
+606 
-613 QAKSDQ
+613 
-619 ITTDANQNAEPEEDV
+619 EEVV
-634 YPNALSAFSLN
+634 YPSALSAFSLAE
-645 SSDSNN
+645 SSLEDEAQESK

>member
-1 MADLVYNKYVL
+1 
-12 QKGKVV
+12 
-18 IMETLLAFVVP
+18 METLLAFVVP
-29 FCLSTVLIPLVKK
+29 FCLSTLLIPLVKK

-70 IFVAFSVGLALFFKA
+70 IFIAFSVGLALFFKA
-85 DRSIQGI
+85 DRSILGI

-124 IILLVFGV
+124 MILLVFGV

-144 TNTAITS
+144 TNTMITS
-151 LFTILWVVG
+151 IFTILWVVG

-300 SVLIMCGITFGFGMS
+300 SVLIMCAITFGFGMS

-320 HDRRAGMFLMLLLMG
+320 HDRRIGMLLMFILMLG
-335 GVELFIERTGMIS
+335 IELFIERTGMIS

-354 HSLFRWLFKPFLKN
+354 HSLFRGIFKPFFKN
-368 KPAWYDDED
+368 RPAWYEED
-377 ELEVEVSQPKRK
+377 EEVDQEIAKLENELKE
-389 FIQSKQNQ
+389 Q
-397 EYAKELEEKELSQQ
+397 ELIKELAQDKASHEIELAGYQ
-411 ETQDQFETNSSS
+411 EGLNNNPHLSLDANDTQASFAMDRTLEYPNTTANPDNGPDLDSS
-423 LTVDHA
+423 
-429 EGTSTDTSIESDW
+429 I
-442 IAASTSSDYAPSAAP
+442 P
-457 SSQNAENVE
+457 NAENVAE
-466 DYLASFTMTPEE
+466 YLASFTMTPQEQSE
-478 SIQLEQFKKR
+478 LEQFKQR
-488 PASEFFSQSAFQA
+488 PASEFFNQSAFQA
-501 DPKTI
+501 DPTTI
-506 LENMHLESN
+506 LENMRLNQDSKQNANSNQQMQESSKQISFVQ
-515 TNTNDETTK
+515 TTK
-524 KVVFNKDIHLI
+524 SNSSQSEFQVI
-535 QQANFHSDAKQNE
+535 Q
-548 KDTSLKPEVEAIK
+548 
-561 PRLFEFDENGILEEG
+561 PRLFAFEADGILEEDL
-576 IYEDNDSFNQESLSD
+576 YHHDSSSQMPTSTKSVDTHDKMDQTKQSD
-591 QPLGIHD
+591 
-598 AIDRVGQS
+598 S
-606 KKQNSAF
+606 TSQN
-613 QAKSDQ
+613 
-619 ITTDANQNAEPEEDV
+619 NVEEVV
-634 YPNALSAFSLN
+634 YPSALSAFSLAE
-645 SSDSNN
+645 SSLEDEAQESK

>member
-1 MADLVYNKYVL
+1 
-12 QKGKVV
+12 
-18 IMETLLAFVVP
+18 METLLAFVVP
-29 FCLSTVLIPLVKK
+29 FCLSTLLIPLVKK

-70 IFVAFSVGLALFFKA
+70 IFIAFSVGLALFFKA
-85 DRSIQGI
+85 DRSILGI

-124 IILLVFGV
+124 MILLVFGV

-144 TNTAITS
+144 TNTMITS
-151 LFTILWVVG
+151 IFTILWVVG

-300 SVLIMCGITFGFGMS
+300 SVLIMCAITFGFGMS

-320 HDRRAGMFLMLLLMG
+320 HDRRIGMLLMFILMLG
-335 GVELFIERTGMIS
+335 IELFIERTGMIS

-354 HSLFRWLFKPFLKN
+354 HSLFRGIFKPFFKN
-368 KPAWYDDED
+368 RPAWYEED
-377 ELEVEVSQPKRK
+377 EEVDQEIAKLENELKE
-389 FIQSKQNQ
+389 Q
-397 EYAKELEEKELSQQ
+397 ELIKELAQDKASHEIELAGYQ
-411 ETQDQFETNSSS
+411 EGLNNNPHLSLDANDTQASFAMDRTLEYPNTTANPDNGPDLDSS
-423 LTVDHA
+423 
-429 EGTSTDTSIESDW
+429 I
-442 IAASTSSDYAPSAAP
+442 P
-457 SSQNAENVE
+457 NAENVAE
-466 DYLASFTMTPEE
+466 YLASFTMTPQEQSE
-478 SIQLEQFKKR
+478 LEQFKQR
-488 PASEFFSQSAFQA
+488 PASEFFNQSAFQA
-501 DPKTI
+501 DPTTI
-506 LENMHLESN
+506 LENMRLNQDSKQNANSNQQMQESSKQIAF
-515 TNTNDETTK
+515 TQTTK
-524 KVVFNKDIHLI
+524 SNSAQSEFQVI
-535 QQANFHSDAKQNE
+535 Q
-548 KDTSLKPEVEAIK
+548 
-561 PRLFEFDENGILEEG
+561 PRLFAFDADGILEEDL
-576 IYEDNDSFNQESLSD
+576 YHHDSSSQMPTSTKSVDTHDKMD
-591 QPLGIHD
+591 QTK
-598 AIDRVGQS
+598 QS
-606 KKQNSAF
+606 NSTSQN
-613 QAKSDQ
+613 
-619 ITTDANQNAEPEEDV
+619 NVEEVV
-634 YPNALSAFSLN
+634 YPSALSAFSLAE
-645 SSDSNN
+645 SSLEDEAQESK

>member
-1 MADLVYNKYVL
+1 
-12 QKGKVV
+12 
-18 IMETLLAFVVP
+18 METLLAFVVP
-29 FCLSTVLIPLVKK
+29 FCLSTLLIPLVKK

-70 IFVAFSVGLALFFKA
+70 IFIAFSVGLALFFKA
-85 DRSIQGI
+85 DRSILGI

-124 IILLVFGV
+124 MILLVFGV

-144 TNTAITS
+144 TNTMITS
-151 LFTILWVVG
+151 IFTILWVVG

-300 SVLIMCGITFGFGMS
+300 SVLIMCAITFGFGMS

-320 HDRRAGMFLMLLLMG
+320 HDRRIGMLLMFILMLG
-335 GVELFIERTGMIS
+335 IELFIERTGMIS

-354 HSLFRWLFKPFLKN
+354 HSLFRGIFKPFFKN
-368 KPAWYDDED
+368 RPAWYEED
-377 ELEVEVSQPKRK
+377 EEVDQEIAKLENELKE
-389 FIQSKQNQ
+389 Q
-397 EYAKELEEKELSQQ
+397 ELIKELAQDKASHEIELAGYQ
-411 ETQDQFETNSSS
+411 EGLNNNPHLSLDANDTQASFAMDRTLEYPNTTANPDNGPDLDSS
-423 LTVDHA
+423 
-429 EGTSTDTSIESDW
+429 I
-442 IAASTSSDYAPSAAP
+442 P
-457 SSQNAENVE
+457 NAENVAE
-466 DYLASFTMTPEE
+466 YLASFTMTPQEQSE
-478 SIQLEQFKKR
+478 LEQFKQR
-488 PASEFFSQSAFQA
+488 PASEFFNQSAFQA
-501 DPKTI
+501 DPTTI
-506 LENMHLESN
+506 LENMRLNQDSKQNANSNQQMQESSKQIAFAQ
-515 TNTNDETTK
+515 TTK
-524 KVVFNKDIHLI
+524 SNSAQSEFQVI
-535 QQANFHSDAKQNE
+535 Q
-548 KDTSLKPEVEAIK
+548 
-561 PRLFEFDENGILEEG
+561 PRLFAFDADGILEEDL
-576 IYEDNDSFNQESLSD
+576 YHHDSSSQMPTSTKSVDTHDKMDQTKQSDSTSQND
-591 QPLGIHD
+591 
-598 AIDRVGQS
+598 V
-606 KKQNSAF
+606 
-613 QAKSDQ
+613 
-619 ITTDANQNAEPEEDV
+619 EEVV
-634 YPNALSAFSLN
+634 YPSALSAFSLAE
-645 SSDSNN
+645 SSLEDEAQESK

>member
-1 MADLVYNKYVL
+1 
-12 QKGKVV
+12 
-18 IMETLLAFVVP
+18 METLLAFVVP
-29 FCLSTVLIPLVKK
+29 FCLSTLLIPLVKK

-70 IFVAFSVGLALFFKA
+70 IFIAFSVGLALFFKA
-85 DRSIQGI
+85 DRSILGI

-124 IILLVFGV
+124 MILLVFGV

-144 TNTAITS
+144 TNTMITS
-151 LFTILWVVG
+151 IFTILWVVG

-300 SVLIMCGITFGFGMS
+300 SVLIMCAITFGFGMS

-320 HDRRAGMFLMLLLMG
+320 HDRRIGMLLMFILMLG
-335 GVELFIERTGMIS
+335 IELFIERTGMIS

-354 HSLFRWLFKPFLKN
+354 HSLFRGIFKPFFKN
-368 KPAWYDDED
+368 RPAWYEED
-377 ELEVEVSQPKRK
+377 EEVDQEIAKLENELKE
-389 FIQSKQNQ
+389 Q
-397 EYAKELEEKELSQQ
+397 ELIKELAQDKASHEIELAGYQ
-411 ETQDQFETNSSS
+411 EGLNNNPHLSLDANDTQASFAMDRTLEYPNTTANPDNGPDLDSS
-423 LTVDHA
+423 
-429 EGTSTDTSIESDW
+429 I
-442 IAASTSSDYAPSAAP
+442 P
-457 SSQNAENVE
+457 NAENVAE
-466 DYLASFTMTPEE
+466 YLASFTMTPQEQSE
-478 SIQLEQFKKR
+478 LEQFKQR
-488 PASEFFSQSAFQA
+488 PASEFFNQSAFQA
-501 DPKTI
+501 DPTTI
-506 LENMHLESN
+506 LENMRLNQDSKQNVNSNQQMQESSKQVAFVQ
-515 TNTNDETTK
+515 TTK
-524 KVVFNKDIHLI
+524 SNSAQSEFQVI
-535 QQANFHSDAKQNE
+535 Q
-548 KDTSLKPEVEAIK
+548 
-561 PRLFEFDENGILEEG
+561 PRLFAFDANGILEEDL
-576 IYEDNDSFNQESLSD
+576 YHHDSSSQMPTSTKSVDTHDNMDQTKQSDSTS
-591 QPLGIHD
+591 
-598 AIDRVGQS
+598 
-606 KKQNSAF
+606 QN
-613 QAKSDQ
+613 DV
-619 ITTDANQNAEPEEDV
+619 EEVV
-634 YPNALSAFSLN
+634 YPSALSAFSLAE
-645 SSDSNN
+645 SSLEDEAQESK

>member
-1 MADLVYNKYVL
+1 
-12 QKGKVV
+12 
-18 IMETLLAFVVP
+18 METLLAFVVP
-29 FCLSTVLIPLVKK
+29 FCLSTLLIPLVKK

-70 IFVAFSVGLALFFKA
+70 IFIAFSVGLALFFKA
-85 DRSIQGI
+85 DRSILGI

-124 IILLVFGV
+124 MILLVFGV

-144 TNTAITS
+144 TNTMITS
-151 LFTILWVVG
+151 IFTILWVVG

-300 SVLIMCGITFGFGMS
+300 SVLIMCAITFGFGMS

-320 HDRRAGMFLMLLLMG
+320 HDRRIGILLMFILMLG
-335 GVELFIERTGMIS
+335 IELFIERTGMIS

-354 HSLFRWLFKPFLKN
+354 HSLFRGIFKPFFKN
-368 KPAWYDDED
+368 RPAWYEED
-377 ELEVEVSQPKRK
+377 EEVDQEIAKLENELKE
-389 FIQSKQNQ
+389 Q
-397 EYAKELEEKELSQQ
+397 ELIKELAQDKASHEIELAGYQ
-411 ETQDQFETNSSS
+411 EGLNNNPNLSLDANDTQASFAMDRTLEYPNTTANPDNGPDLDSS
-423 LTVDHA
+423 
-429 EGTSTDTSIESDW
+429 I
-442 IAASTSSDYAPSAAP
+442 P
-457 SSQNAENVE
+457 NAENVAE
-466 DYLASFTMTPEE
+466 YLASFTMTPQEQSE
-478 SIQLEQFKKR
+478 LEQFKQR
-488 PASEFFSQSAFQA
+488 PASEFFNQSAFQA
-501 DPKTI
+501 DPTTI
-506 LENMHLESN
+506 LENMRLNQDSKQNANSNQQMQESSKQVAFAQ
-515 TNTNDETTK
+515 TTK
-524 KVVFNKDIHLI
+524 SNSAQSEFQVI
-535 QQANFHSDAKQNE
+535 Q
-548 KDTSLKPEVEAIK
+548 
-561 PRLFEFDENGILEEG
+561 PRLFAFDADGILEEDL
-576 IYEDNDSFNQESLSD
+576 YHHDSSSQMPTSTKSVDTHDKMDQTKQSD
-591 QPLGIHD
+591 
-598 AIDRVGQS
+598 S
-606 KKQNSAF
+606 TSQN
-613 QAKSDQ
+613 
-619 ITTDANQNAEPEEDV
+619 NVEEVV
-634 YPNALSAFSLN
+634 YPSALSAFSLAE
-645 SSDSNN
+645 SSLEDEAQESK

>member
-1 MADLVYNKYVL
+1 
-12 QKGKVV
+12 
-18 IMETLLAFVVP
+18 METLLAFVVP
-29 FCLSTVLIPLVKK
+29 FCLSTLLIPLVKK

-70 IFVAFSVGLALFFKA
+70 IFIAFSVGLALFFKA
-85 DRSIQGI
+85 DRSILGI

-124 IILLVFGV
+124 MILLVFGV

-144 TNTAITS
+144 TNTMITS
-151 LFTILWVVG
+151 IFTILWVVG

-300 SVLIMCGITFGFGMS
+300 SVLIMCAITFGFGMS

-320 HDRRAGMFLMLLLMG
+320 HDRRIGILLMFILMLG
-335 GVELFIERTGMIS
+335 IELFIERTGMIS

-354 HSLFRWLFKPFLKN
+354 HSLFRGIFKPFFKN
-368 KPAWYDDED
+368 RPAWYEED
-377 ELEVEVSQPKRK
+377 EEVDQEIAKLENELKE
-389 FIQSKQNQ
+389 Q
-397 EYAKELEEKELSQQ
+397 ELIKELAQDKASHEIELAGYQ
-411 ETQDQFETNSSS
+411 EGLNNNPHLSLDANDTQASFAMDRTLEYPNTTANPDNGPDLDSS
-423 LTVDHA
+423 
-429 EGTSTDTSIESDW
+429 I
-442 IAASTSSDYAPSAAP
+442 P
-457 SSQNAENVE
+457 NAENVAE
-466 DYLASFTMTPEE
+466 YLASFTMTPQEQSE
-478 SIQLEQFKKR
+478 LEQFKQR
-488 PASEFFSQSAFQA
+488 PASEFFNQSAFQA
-501 DPKTI
+501 DPTTI
-506 LENMHLESN
+506 LENMRLNQDSKQNANSNQQMQESSKQVAFAQ
-515 TNTNDETTK
+515 TTK
-524 KVVFNKDIHLI
+524 SNSAQSEFQVI
-535 QQANFHSDAKQNE
+535 Q
-548 KDTSLKPEVEAIK
+548 
-561 PRLFEFDENGILEEG
+561 PRLFAFDADGILEEDL
-576 IYEDNDSFNQESLSD
+576 YHHDSSSQMPTSTKSVDTHDKMDQTKQSDSTSQND
-591 QPLGIHD
+591 
-598 AIDRVGQS
+598 V
-606 KKQNSAF
+606 
-613 QAKSDQ
+613 
-619 ITTDANQNAEPEEDV
+619 EEVV
-634 YPNALSAFSLN
+634 YPSALSAFSLAE
-645 SSDSNN
+645 SSLEDEAQKSK

>member
-1 MADLVYNKYVL
+1 
-12 QKGKVV
+12 
-18 IMETLLAFVVP
+18 METLLAFVVP
-29 FCLSTVLIPLVKK
+29 FCLSTLLIPLVKK

-70 IFVAFSVGLALFFKA
+70 IFIAFSVGLALFFKA
-85 DRSIQGI
+85 DRSILGI

-124 IILLVFGV
+124 MILLVFGV

-144 TNTAITS
+144 TNTMITS
-151 LFTILWVVG
+151 IFTILWVVG

-300 SVLIMCGITFGFGMS
+300 SVLIMCAITFGFGMS

-320 HDRRAGMFLMLLLMG
+320 HDRRIGMLLMFILMLG
-335 GVELFIERTGMIS
+335 IELFIERTGMIS

-354 HSLFRWLFKPFLKN
+354 HSLFRGIFKPFFKN
-368 KPAWYDDED
+368 RPAWYEED
-377 ELEVEVSQPKRK
+377 EEVDQEIAKLENELKE
-389 FIQSKQNQ
+389 Q
-397 EYAKELEEKELSQQ
+397 ELIKELAQDKASHEIELAGYQ
-411 ETQDQFETNSSS
+411 EGLNNNPNLSFDANDTQASFAMDRTLEYPNTTANPDNGPDLDSS
-423 LTVDHA
+423 
-429 EGTSTDTSIESDW
+429 I
-442 IAASTSSDYAPSAAP
+442 P
-457 SSQNAENVE
+457 NAENVAE
-466 DYLASFTMTPEE
+466 YLASFTMTPQEQSE
-478 SIQLEQFKKR
+478 LEQFKQR
-488 PASEFFSQSAFQA
+488 PASEFFNQSAFQA
-501 DPKTI
+501 DPTTI
-506 LENMHLESN
+506 LENMRLNQDSKQNANSNQQMQESSKQVAFAQ
-515 TNTNDETTK
+515 TTK
-524 KVVFNKDIHLI
+524 SNSAQSEFQVI
-535 QQANFHSDAKQNE
+535 Q
-548 KDTSLKPEVEAIK
+548 
-561 PRLFEFDENGILEEG
+561 PRLFAFDADGILEEDL
-576 IYEDNDSFNQESLSD
+576 YHHDSSSQMPTSTKSVDTHDKMDQTKQSDSTSQND
-591 QPLGIHD
+591 
-598 AIDRVGQS
+598 V
-606 KKQNSAF
+606 
-613 QAKSDQ
+613 
-619 ITTDANQNAEPEEDV
+619 EEVV
-634 YPNALSAFSLN
+634 YPSALSAFSLAE
-645 SSDSNN
+645 SSLEDEAQESK

>member
-1 MADLVYNKYVL
+1 
-12 QKGKVV
+12 
-18 IMETLLAFVVP
+18 METLLAFVVP
-29 FCLSTVLIPLVKK
+29 FCLSTLLIPLVKK

-70 IFVAFSVGLALFFKA
+70 IFIAFSVGLALFFKA
-85 DRSIQGI
+85 DRSILGI

-124 IILLVFGV
+124 MILLVFGV

-144 TNTAITS
+144 TNTMITS
-151 LFTILWVVG
+151 IFTILWVVG

-300 SVLIMCGITFGFGMS
+300 SVLIMCAITFGFGMS

-320 HDRRAGMFLMLLLMG
+320 HDRRIGMLLMFILMLG
-335 GVELFIERTGMIS
+335 IELFIERTGMIS

-354 HSLFRWLFKPFLKN
+354 HSLFRGIFKPFFKN
-368 KPAWYDDED
+368 RPAWYEED
-377 ELEVEVSQPKRK
+377 EEVDQEIAKLENELKE
-389 FIQSKQNQ
+389 Q
-397 EYAKELEEKELSQQ
+397 ELIKELAQDKASHEIELAGYQ
-411 ETQDQFETNSSS
+411 EGLNNNPHLSLDANDTQASFAMDRTLEYPNTTANPDNGPDLDSS
-423 LTVDHA
+423 
-429 EGTSTDTSIESDW
+429 I
-442 IAASTSSDYAPSAAP
+442 P
-457 SSQNAENVE
+457 NAENVAE
-466 DYLASFTMTPEE
+466 YLASFTMTPQEQSE
-478 SIQLEQFKKR
+478 LEQFKQR
-488 PASEFFSQSAFQA
+488 PASEFFNQSAFQA
-501 DPKTI
+501 DPTTI
-506 LENMHLESN
+506 LENMRLNQDSKQNANSNQQMQESSKQIAFAQ
-515 TNTNDETTK
+515 TTK
-524 KVVFNKDIHLI
+524 SNSAQSEFQVI
-535 QQANFHSDAKQNE
+535 Q
-548 KDTSLKPEVEAIK
+548 
-561 PRLFEFDENGILEEG
+561 PRLFAFDADGILEEDL
-576 IYEDNDSFNQESLSD
+576 YHHDSSSQMPTSTKSVDPHDNMDQTKQSD
-591 QPLGIHD
+591 TTP
-598 AIDRVGQS
+598 
-606 KKQNSAF
+606 QNNVEEVVYPSAF
-613 QAKSDQ
+613 
-619 ITTDANQNAEPEEDV
+619 
-634 YPNALSAFSLN
+634 SAFSLAE
-645 SSDSNN
+645 SSLEDEAQESK

>member
-1 MADLVYNKYVL
+1 
-12 QKGKVV
+12 
-18 IMETLLAFVVP
+18 METLLAFVVP
-29 FCLSTVLIPLVKK
+29 FCLSTLLIPLVKK

-70 IFVAFSVGLALFFKA
+70 IFIAFSVGLALFFKA
-85 DRSIQGI
+85 DRSILGI

-124 IILLVFGV
+124 MILLVFGV

-144 TNTAITS
+144 TNTMITS
-151 LFTILWVVG
+151 IFTILWVVG

-300 SVLIMCGITFGFGMS
+300 SVLIMCAITFGFGMS

-320 HDRRAGMFLMLLLMG
+320 HDRRIGMLLMFILMLG
-335 GVELFIERTGMIS
+335 IELFIERTGMIS

-354 HSLFRWLFKPFLKN
+354 HSLFRGIFKPFFKN
-368 KPAWYDDED
+368 RPAWYEED
-377 ELEVEVSQPKRK
+377 EEVDQEIAKLENELKE
-389 FIQSKQNQ
+389 Q
-397 EYAKELEEKELSQQ
+397 ELIKELAQDKASHEIELAGYQ
-411 ETQDQFETNSSS
+411 EGLNNNPHLSLDANDTQASFAMDRTLEYPNTTANPDNGPDLDSS
-423 LTVDHA
+423 
-429 EGTSTDTSIESDW
+429 I
-442 IAASTSSDYAPSAAP
+442 P
-457 SSQNAENVE
+457 NAENVAE
-466 DYLASFTMTPEE
+466 YLASFTMTPQEQSE
-478 SIQLEQFKKR
+478 LEQFKQR
-488 PASEFFSQSAFQA
+488 PASEFFNQSAFQA
-501 DPKTI
+501 DPTTI
-506 LENMHLESN
+506 LENMRLNQDSKQNANSNQQMQESSKQVAFVQ
-515 TNTNDETTK
+515 TTK
-524 KVVFNKDIHLI
+524 SNSAQSEFQVI
-535 QQANFHSDAKQNE
+535 Q
-548 KDTSLKPEVEAIK
+548 
-561 PRLFEFDENGILEEG
+561 PRLFAFDADGILEEDL
-576 IYEDNDSFNQESLSD
+576 YHHDSSSQMPTSTKSVDTHDNMDQTKQSDSTS
-591 QPLGIHD
+591 
-598 AIDRVGQS
+598 
-606 KKQNSAF
+606 QN
-613 QAKSDQ
+613 
-619 ITTDANQNAEPEEDV
+619 NVEEVV
-634 YPNALSAFSLN
+634 YPSALSAFSLAE
-645 SSDSNN
+645 SSLEDEAQESK

>member
-1 MADLVYNKYVL
+1 
-12 QKGKVV
+12 
-18 IMETLLAFVVP
+18 METLLAFVVP

-70 IFVAFSVGLALFFKA
+70 IFIAFSVGLALFFKA
-85 DRSIQGI
+85 DRSILGI

-124 IILLVFGV
+124 MILLVFGV

-144 TNTAITS
+144 TNTMITS
-151 LFTILWVVG
+151 IFTILWVVG

-300 SVLIMCGITFGFGMS
+300 SVLIMCAITFGFGMS

-320 HDRRAGMFLMLLLMG
+320 HDRKIGMMLMLILMLG
-335 GVELFIERTGMIS
+335 IELFIERTGMIS

-354 HSLFRWLFKPFLKN
+354 HSLIRGIFKPFLKN
-368 KPAWYDDED
+368 RPAWYEED
-377 ELEVEVSQPKRK
+377 EEVDQEIAKLRNELLE
-389 FIQSKQNQ
+389 Q
-397 EYAKELEEKELSQQ
+397 ELAHETAQDKASHEIEIEGYKEGLSNDPHLYLDDKDEQ
-411 ETQDQFETNSSS
+411 SSS
-423 LTVDHA
+423 TIDQTLEYPNKVTDLDNDVDLA
-429 EGTSTDTSIESDW
+429 SSI
-442 IAASTSSDYAPSAAP
+442 P
-457 SSQNAENVE
+457 NAENVE
-466 DYLASFTMTPEE
+466 EYLASFTMTAQEQNE
-478 SIQLEQFKKR
+478 LEQFKKR

-501 DPKTI
+501 DPTTI
-506 LENMHLESN
+506 LENMRLNQDVKPIANSNCQMQESSEQAAFVQT
-515 TNTNDETTK
+515 TNSN
-524 KVVFNKDIHLI
+524 LA
-535 QQANFHSDAKQNE
+535 QSDFQ
-548 KDTSLKPEVEAIK
+548 VIK
-561 PRLFEFDENGILEEG
+561 PRLFEFDADGILEEDT
-576 IYEDNDSFNQESLSD
+576 YSHDSSVQMPTSTHSVD
-591 QPLGIHD
+591 THD
-598 AIDRVGQS
+598 KMD
-606 KKQNSAF
+606 
-613 QAKSDQ
+613 QAKQSD
-619 ITTDANQNAEPEEDV
+619 TTSHSDVEEVV
-634 YPNALSAFSLN
+634 YPSALSAFSFE
-645 SSDSNN
+645 SSPLEDETQEEETTRKN

>member
-1 MADLVYNKYVL
+1 
-12 QKGKVV
+12 
-18 IMETLLAFVVP
+18 METLLAFVVP
-29 FCLSTVLIPLVKK
+29 FCLSTLLIPLVKK

-70 IFVAFSVGLALFFKA
+70 IFIAFSVGLALFFKA
-85 DRSIQGI
+85 DRSILGI

-124 IILLVFGV
+124 MILLVFGV

-144 TNTAITS
+144 TNTMITS
-151 LFTILWVVG
+151 IFTILWVVG

-300 SVLIMCGITFGFGMS
+300 SVLIMCAITFGFGMS

-320 HDRRAGMFLMLLLMG
+320 HDRRIGMLLMFILMLG
-335 GVELFIERTGMIS
+335 IELFIERTGMIS

-354 HSLFRWLFKPFLKN
+354 HSLFRGIFKPFFKN
-368 KPAWYDDED
+368 RPAWYEED
-377 ELEVEVSQPKRK
+377 EEVDQEIAKLENELKE
-389 FIQSKQNQ
+389 Q
-397 EYAKELEEKELSQQ
+397 ELIKELAQDKASHEIELAGYQ
-411 ETQDQFETNSSS
+411 EGLNNNPHLSLDANDTQASFAMDRTLEYPNTTANPDNGPDLDSS
-423 LTVDHA
+423 
-429 EGTSTDTSIESDW
+429 I
-442 IAASTSSDYAPSAAP
+442 P
-457 SSQNAENVE
+457 NAENVAE
-466 DYLASFTMTPEE
+466 YLASFTMTPQEQSE
-478 SIQLEQFKKR
+478 LEQFKQR
-488 PASEFFSQSAFQA
+488 PASEFFNQSAFQA
-501 DPKTI
+501 DPTTI
-506 LENMHLESN
+506 LENMRLNQDSKQNANSSRQMQESSKQVAFAQ
-515 TNTNDETTK
+515 TTK
-524 KVVFNKDIHLI
+524 SNSAQSEFQVI
-535 QQANFHSDAKQNE
+535 Q
-548 KDTSLKPEVEAIK
+548 
-561 PRLFEFDENGILEEG
+561 PRLFAFDADGILEEDL
-576 IYEDNDSFNQESLSD
+576 YHHDSSSQMPTSTKSVDTHDKMDQTKQSD
-591 QPLGIHD
+591 
-598 AIDRVGQS
+598 S
-606 KKQNSAF
+606 TSQN
-613 QAKSDQ
+613 
-619 ITTDANQNAEPEEDV
+619 NVEEVV
-634 YPNALSAFSLN
+634 YPSALSAFSLAE
-645 SSDSNN
+645 SSLEDEAQESK

>member
-1 MADLVYNKYVL
+1 
-12 QKGKVV
+12 
-18 IMETLLAFVVP
+18 METLLAFVVP
-29 FCLSTVLIPLVKK
+29 FCLSTLLIPLVKK

-70 IFVAFSVGLALFFKA
+70 IFIAFSVGLALFFKA
-85 DRSIQGI
+85 DRSILGI

-124 IILLVFGV
+124 MILLVFGV

-144 TNTAITS
+144 TNTMITS
-151 LFTILWVVG
+151 IFTILWVVG

-300 SVLIMCGITFGFGMS
+300 SVLIMCAITFGFGMS

-320 HDRRAGMFLMLLLMG
+320 HDRRIGILLMFILMLG
-335 GVELFIERTGMIS
+335 IELFIERTGMIS

-354 HSLFRWLFKPFLKN
+354 HSLFRGIFKPFFKN
-368 KPAWYDDED
+368 RPAWYEED
-377 ELEVEVSQPKRK
+377 EEVDQEIAKLENELKE
-389 FIQSKQNQ
+389 Q
-397 EYAKELEEKELSQQ
+397 ELIKELAQDKASHEIELAGYQ
-411 ETQDQFETNSSS
+411 EGLNNNPHLSLDANDTQASFAMDRTLEYPNTTANPDNGPDLDSS
-423 LTVDHA
+423 
-429 EGTSTDTSIESDW
+429 I
-442 IAASTSSDYAPSAAP
+442 P
-457 SSQNAENVE
+457 NAENVAE
-466 DYLASFTMTPEE
+466 YLASFTMTPQEQSE
-478 SIQLEQFKKR
+478 LEQFKQR
-488 PASEFFSQSAFQA
+488 PASEFFNQSAFQA
-501 DPKTI
+501 DPTTI
-506 LENMHLESN
+506 LENMRLNQDSKQNANSNQQMQESSKQIVFVQ
-515 TNTNDETTK
+515 TTK
-524 KVVFNKDIHLI
+524 SNSAQSEFQVI
-535 QQANFHSDAKQNE
+535 Q
-548 KDTSLKPEVEAIK
+548 
-561 PRLFEFDENGILEEG
+561 PRLFAFDADGILEEDL
-576 IYEDNDSFNQESLSD
+576 YHHDSSSQMPTSTKSVDPHDNMDQTKQSD
-591 QPLGIHD
+591 TT
-598 AIDRVGQS
+598 S
-606 KKQNSAF
+606 QN
-613 QAKSDQ
+613 
-619 ITTDANQNAEPEEDV
+619 NVEEVV
-634 YPNALSAFSLN
+634 YPSALSAFSLAE
-645 SSDSNN
+645 SSLEDEAQESK

>member
-1 MADLVYNKYVL
+1 
-12 QKGKVV
+12 
-18 IMETLLAFVVP
+18 METLLAFVVP
-29 FCLSTVLIPLVKK
+29 FCLSTLLIPLVKK

-70 IFVAFSVGLALFFKA
+70 IFIAFSVGLALFFKA
-85 DRSIQGI
+85 DRSILGI

-124 IILLVFGV
+124 MILLVFGV

-144 TNTAITS
+144 TNTMITS
-151 LFTILWVVG
+151 IFTILWVVG

-300 SVLIMCGITFGFGMS
+300 SVLIMCAITFGFGMS

-320 HDRRAGMFLMLLLMG
+320 HDRRIGMLLMFILMLG
-335 GVELFIERTGMIS
+335 IELFIERTGMIS

-354 HSLFRWLFKPFLKN
+354 HSLFRGIFKPFFKN
-368 KPAWYDDED
+368 RPAWYEED
-377 ELEVEVSQPKRK
+377 EEVDQEIAKLENELKE
-389 FIQSKQNQ
+389 Q
-397 EYAKELEEKELSQQ
+397 ELIKELAQDKASHEIELAGYQ
-411 ETQDQFETNSSS
+411 EGLNNNPNLSFDANDTQASFAMDRTLEYPNTTANPDNGPDLDSS
-423 LTVDHA
+423 
-429 EGTSTDTSIESDW
+429 I
-442 IAASTSSDYAPSAAP
+442 P
-457 SSQNAENVE
+457 NAENVAE
-466 DYLASFTMTPEE
+466 YLASFTMTPQEQSE
-478 SIQLEQFKKR
+478 LEQFKQR
-488 PASEFFSQSAFQA
+488 PASEFFNQSAFQA
-501 DPKTI
+501 DPTTI
-506 LENMHLESN
+506 LENMRLNQDSKQNVNSNQQMQESSKQVAFAQ
-515 TNTNDETTK
+515 TTK
-524 KVVFNKDIHLI
+524 SNSAQSEFQVI
-535 QQANFHSDAKQNE
+535 Q
-548 KDTSLKPEVEAIK
+548 
-561 PRLFEFDENGILEEG
+561 PRLFAFDTDGILEEDL
-576 IYEDNDSFNQESLSD
+576 YHHNSSSQMPTSTKSVDTHDNMDQTKQSDSTS
-591 QPLGIHD
+591 
-598 AIDRVGQS
+598 
-606 KKQNSAF
+606 QN
-613 QAKSDQ
+613 DV
-619 ITTDANQNAEPEEDV
+619 EEVV
-634 YPNALSAFSLN
+634 YPSALSAFSLAE
-645 SSDSNN
+645 SSLEDEAQESK

>member
-1 MADLVYNKYVL
+1 
-12 QKGKVV
+12 
-18 IMETLLAFVVP
+18 METLLAFVVP
-29 FCLSTVLIPLVKK
+29 FCLSTLLIPLVKK

-70 IFVAFSVGLALFFKA
+70 IFIAFSVGLALFFKA
-85 DRSIQGI
+85 DRSILGI

-124 IILLVFGV
+124 MILLVFGV

-144 TNTAITS
+144 TNTMITS
-151 LFTILWVVG
+151 IFTILWVVG

-300 SVLIMCGITFGFGMS
+300 SVLIMCAITFGFGMS

-320 HDRRAGMFLMLLLMG
+320 HDRRIGMLLMFILMLG
-335 GVELFIERTGMIS
+335 IELFIERTGMIS

-354 HSLFRWLFKPFLKN
+354 HSLFRGIFKPFFKN
-368 KPAWYDDED
+368 RPAWYEED
-377 ELEVEVSQPKRK
+377 EEVDQEIAKLENELKE
-389 FIQSKQNQ
+389 Q
-397 EYAKELEEKELSQQ
+397 ELIKELAQDKASHEIELAGYQ
-411 ETQDQFETNSSS
+411 EGLNNNPHLSLDANDTQASFAMDRTLEYPNTTANPDNGPDLDSS
-423 LTVDHA
+423 
-429 EGTSTDTSIESDW
+429 I
-442 IAASTSSDYAPSAAP
+442 P
-457 SSQNAENVE
+457 NAENVAE
-466 DYLASFTMTPEE
+466 YLASFTMTPQEQSE
-478 SIQLEQFKKR
+478 LEQFKQR
-488 PASEFFSQSAFQA
+488 PASEFFNQSAFQA
-501 DPKTI
+501 DPTTI
-506 LENMHLESN
+506 LENMRLNQDSKQNANSNQQMQESSKQVAFVQ
-515 TNTNDETTK
+515 TTK
-524 KVVFNKDIHLI
+524 SNSAQSEFQVI
-535 QQANFHSDAKQNE
+535 Q
-548 KDTSLKPEVEAIK
+548 
-561 PRLFEFDENGILEEG
+561 PRLFAFDADGILEEDL
-576 IYEDNDSFNQESLSD
+576 YHHDSSSQMPTSTKSVDTHDKMDQTKQSDSTSQND
-591 QPLGIHD
+591 
-598 AIDRVGQS
+598 V
-606 KKQNSAF
+606 
-613 QAKSDQ
+613 
-619 ITTDANQNAEPEEDV
+619 EEVV
-634 YPNALSAFSLN
+634 YPSALSAFSLAE
-645 SSDSNN
+645 SSLEDEAQESK

>member
-1 MADLVYNKYVL
+1 
-12 QKGKVV
+12 
-18 IMETLLAFVVP
+18 METLLAFVVP
-29 FCLSTVLIPLVKK
+29 FCLSTLLIPLVKK

-70 IFVAFSVGLALFFKA
+70 IFIAFSVGLALFFKA
-85 DRSIQGI
+85 DRSILGI

-124 IILLVFGV
+124 MILLVFGV

-144 TNTAITS
+144 TNTMITS
-151 LFTILWVVG
+151 IFTILWVVG

-300 SVLIMCGITFGFGMS
+300 SVLIMCAITFGFGMS

-320 HDRRAGMFLMLLLMG
+320 HDRRIGMLLMFILMLG
-335 GVELFIERTGMIS
+335 IELFIERTGMIS

-354 HSLFRWLFKPFLKN
+354 HSLFRGIFKPFFKN
-368 KPAWYDDED
+368 RPAWYEED
-377 ELEVEVSQPKRK
+377 EEVDQEIAKLENELKE
-389 FIQSKQNQ
+389 Q
-397 EYAKELEEKELSQQ
+397 ELIKELAQDKASHEIELAGYQ
-411 ETQDQFETNSSS
+411 EGLNNNPHLSLDANDTQASFAMDRTLEYPNTTANPDNGPDLDSS
-423 LTVDHA
+423 
-429 EGTSTDTSIESDW
+429 I
-442 IAASTSSDYAPSAAP
+442 P
-457 SSQNAENVE
+457 NAENVAE
-466 DYLASFTMTPEE
+466 YLASFTMTPQEQSE
-478 SIQLEQFKKR
+478 LEQFKQR
-488 PASEFFSQSAFQA
+488 PASEFFNQSAFQA
-501 DPKTI
+501 DPTTI
-506 LENMHLESN
+506 LENMRLNQDSKQNANSNQQMQESSKQISFVQ
-515 TNTNDETTK
+515 TTK
-524 KVVFNKDIHLI
+524 SNSSQSEFQVI
-535 QQANFHSDAKQNE
+535 Q
-548 KDTSLKPEVEAIK
+548 
-561 PRLFEFDENGILEEG
+561 PRLFAFDTDGILEEDL
-576 IYEDNDSFNQESLSD
+576 YHHDSSSQMPTSTKSVDTHDKMDQTKQSD
-591 QPLGIHD
+591 
-598 AIDRVGQS
+598 S
-606 KKQNSAF
+606 TSQN
-613 QAKSDQ
+613 
-619 ITTDANQNAEPEEDV
+619 NVEEVV
-634 YPNALSAFSLN
+634 YPSALSAFSLAE
-645 SSDSNN
+645 SSLEDEAQESK

>member
-1 MADLVYNKYVL
+1 
-12 QKGKVV
+12 
-18 IMETLLAFVVP
+18 METLLAFVVP
-29 FCLSTVLIPLVKK
+29 FCLSTLLIPLVKK

-70 IFVAFSVGLALFFKA
+70 IFIAFSVGLALFFKA
-85 DRSIQGI
+85 DRSILGI

-124 IILLVFGV
+124 MILLVFGV

-144 TNTAITS
+144 TNTMITS
-151 LFTILWVVG
+151 IFTILWVVG

-300 SVLIMCGITFGFGMS
+300 SVLIMCAITFGFGMS

-320 HDRRAGMFLMLLLMG
+320 HDRRIGMLLMFILMLG
-335 GVELFIERTGMIS
+335 IELFIERTGMIS

-354 HSLFRWLFKPFLKN
+354 HSLFRGIFKPFFKN
-368 KPAWYDDED
+368 RPAWYEED
-377 ELEVEVSQPKRK
+377 EEVDQEIAKLENELKE
-389 FIQSKQNQ
+389 Q
-397 EYAKELEEKELSQQ
+397 ELIKELAQDKASHEIELAGYQ
-411 ETQDQFETNSSS
+411 EGLNNNPHLSLDANDTQASFAMDRTLEYPNTTANPDNGPDLDSS
-423 LTVDHA
+423 
-429 EGTSTDTSIESDW
+429 I
-442 IAASTSSDYAPSAAP
+442 P
-457 SSQNAENVE
+457 NAENVAE
-466 DYLASFTMTPEE
+466 YLASFTMTPQEQSE
-478 SIQLEQFKKR
+478 LEQFKQR
-488 PASEFFSQSAFQA
+488 PASEFFNQSAFQA
-501 DPKTI
+501 DPTTI
-506 LENMHLESN
+506 LENMRLNQDSKQNANSNQQMQESSKQIAFVQ
-515 TNTNDETTK
+515 TTK
-524 KVVFNKDIHLI
+524 SNSAQSEFQVI
-535 QQANFHSDAKQNE
+535 Q
-548 KDTSLKPEVEAIK
+548 
-561 PRLFEFDENGILEEG
+561 PRLFAFDADGILEEDL
-576 IYEDNDSFNQESLSD
+576 YHHDSSSQMPTSTKSVDTHDKMDQTKQSDSTSQND
-591 QPLGIHD
+591 
-598 AIDRVGQS
+598 V
-606 KKQNSAF
+606 
-613 QAKSDQ
+613 
-619 ITTDANQNAEPEEDV
+619 EEVV
-634 YPNALSAFSLN
+634 YPSALSAFSLAE
-645 SSDSNN
+645 SSLEDEAQESK

>member
-1 MADLVYNKYVL
+1 
-12 QKGKVV
+12 
-18 IMETLLAFVVP
+18 METLLAFVVP
-29 FCLSTVLIPLVKK
+29 FCLSTLLIPLVKK

-70 IFVAFSVGLALFFKA
+70 IFIAFSVGLALFFKA
-85 DRSIQGI
+85 DRSILGI

-124 IILLVFGV
+124 MILLVFGV

-144 TNTAITS
+144 TNTMITS
-151 LFTILWVVG
+151 IFTILWVVG

-300 SVLIMCGITFGFGMS
+300 SVLIMCAITFGFGMS

-320 HDRRAGMFLMLLLMG
+320 HDRRIGILLMFILMLG
-335 GVELFIERTGMIS
+335 IELFIERTGMIS

-354 HSLFRWLFKPFLKN
+354 HSLFRGIFKPFFKN
-368 KPAWYDDED
+368 RPAWYEED
-377 ELEVEVSQPKRK
+377 EEVDQEIAKLENELKE
-389 FIQSKQNQ
+389 Q
-397 EYAKELEEKELSQQ
+397 ELIKELAQDKASHEIELAGYQ
-411 ETQDQFETNSSS
+411 EGLNNNPHLSLDANDTQASFAMDRTLEYPNTTANPDNGPDLDSS
-423 LTVDHA
+423 
-429 EGTSTDTSIESDW
+429 I
-442 IAASTSSDYAPSAAP
+442 P
-457 SSQNAENVE
+457 NAENVAE
-466 DYLASFTMTPEE
+466 YLASFTMTPHEQSE
-478 SIQLEQFKKR
+478 LEQFKQR
-488 PASEFFSQSAFQA
+488 PASEFFNQSAFQA
-501 DPKTI
+501 DPTTI
-506 LENMHLESN
+506 LENMRLNQDSKQNANSNQQMQESSKQIAFAQ
-515 TNTNDETTK
+515 TTK
-524 KVVFNKDIHLI
+524 SNSAQSEFQVI
-535 QQANFHSDAKQNE
+535 Q
-548 KDTSLKPEVEAIK
+548 
-561 PRLFEFDENGILEEG
+561 PRLFAFDANGILEEDL
-576 IYEDNDSFNQESLSD
+576 YHHDSSSQMPTSTKSVDTHDNMDQTKQSDSTS
-591 QPLGIHD
+591 
-598 AIDRVGQS
+598 
-606 KKQNSAF
+606 QN
-613 QAKSDQ
+613 DV
-619 ITTDANQNAEPEEDV
+619 EEVV
-634 YPNALSAFSLN
+634 YPSALSAFSLAE
-645 SSDSNN
+645 SSLEDEAQESK

>member
-1 MADLVYNKYVL
+1 
-12 QKGKVV
+12 
-18 IMETLLAFVVP
+18 METLLAFVVP
-29 FCLSTVLIPLVKK
+29 FCLSTLLIPLVKK

-70 IFVAFSVGLALFFKA
+70 IFIAFSVGLALFFKA
-85 DRSIQGI
+85 DRSILGI

-124 IILLVFGV
+124 MILLVFGV

-144 TNTAITS
+144 TNTMITS
-151 LFTILWVVG
+151 IFTILWVVG

-300 SVLIMCGITFGFGMS
+300 SVLIMCAITFGFGMS

-320 HDRRAGMFLMLLLMG
+320 HDRRIGMLLMFILMLG
-335 GVELFIERTGMIS
+335 IELFIERTGMIS

-354 HSLFRWLFKPFLKN
+354 HSLFRGIFKPFFKN
-368 KPAWYDDED
+368 RPAWYEED
-377 ELEVEVSQPKRK
+377 EEVDQEIAKLENELKE
-389 FIQSKQNQ
+389 Q
-397 EYAKELEEKELSQQ
+397 ELIKELAQDKASHEIELAGYQ
-411 ETQDQFETNSSS
+411 EGLNNNPHLSLDANDTQASFAMDRTLEYPNTTANPDNGPDLGSS
-423 LTVDHA
+423 
-429 EGTSTDTSIESDW
+429 I
-442 IAASTSSDYAPSAAP
+442 P
-457 SSQNAENVE
+457 NAENVAE
-466 DYLASFTMTPEE
+466 YLASFTMTPQEQSE
-478 SIQLEQFKKR
+478 LEQFKQR
-488 PASEFFSQSAFQA
+488 PASEFFNQSAFQA
-501 DPKTI
+501 DPTTI
-506 LENMHLESN
+506 LENMRLNQDSKQNANSNQQMQESSKQIAFAQ
-515 TNTNDETTK
+515 TTK
-524 KVVFNKDIHLI
+524 SNSAQSEFQVI
-535 QQANFHSDAKQNE
+535 Q
-548 KDTSLKPEVEAIK
+548 
-561 PRLFEFDENGILEEG
+561 PRLFAFDADGILEEDL
-576 IYEDNDSFNQESLSD
+576 YHHDSSSQMPTSTKSVDTHDKMDQTKQSDSTSQND
-591 QPLGIHD
+591 
-598 AIDRVGQS
+598 V
-606 KKQNSAF
+606 
-613 QAKSDQ
+613 
-619 ITTDANQNAEPEEDV
+619 EEVV
-634 YPNALSAFSLN
+634 YPSALSAFSLAE
-645 SSDSNN
+645 SSLEDEAQESK

>member
-1 MADLVYNKYVL
+1 
-12 QKGKVV
+12 
-18 IMETLLAFVVP
+18 METLLAFVVP
-29 FCLSTVLIPLVKK
+29 FCLSTLLIPLVKK

-70 IFVAFSVGLALFFKA
+70 IFIAFSVGLALFFKA
-85 DRSIQGI
+85 DRSILGI

-124 IILLVFGV
+124 MILLVFGV

-144 TNTAITS
+144 TNTMITS
-151 LFTILWVVG
+151 IFTILWVVG

-300 SVLIMCGITFGFGMS
+300 SVLIMCAITFGFGMS

-320 HDRRAGMFLMLLLMG
+320 HDRRIGMLLMFILMLG
-335 GVELFIERTGMIS
+335 IELFIERTGMIS

-354 HSLFRWLFKPFLKN
+354 HSLFRGIFKPFFKN
-368 KPAWYDDED
+368 RPAWYEED
-377 ELEVEVSQPKRK
+377 EEVDQEIAKLENELKE
-389 FIQSKQNQ
+389 Q
-397 EYAKELEEKELSQQ
+397 ELIKELAQDKASHEIELAGYQ
-411 ETQDQFETNSSS
+411 EGLNNNPHLSLDANDTQASFAMDRTLEYPNTTANPDNGPDLDSS
-423 LTVDHA
+423 
-429 EGTSTDTSIESDW
+429 I
-442 IAASTSSDYAPSAAP
+442 P
-457 SSQNAENVE
+457 NAENVAE
-466 DYLASFTMTPEE
+466 YLASFTMTPHEQSE
-478 SIQLEQFKKR
+478 LEQFKQR
-488 PASEFFSQSAFQA
+488 PASEFFNQSAFQA
-501 DPKTI
+501 DPTTI
-506 LENMHLESN
+506 LENMRLNQDSKQNANSNQQMQESSKQVAFAQ
-515 TNTNDETTK
+515 TTK
-524 KVVFNKDIHLI
+524 SNSAQSEFQVI
-535 QQANFHSDAKQNE
+535 Q
-548 KDTSLKPEVEAIK
+548 
-561 PRLFEFDENGILEEG
+561 PRLFAFDADGILEEDL
-576 IYEDNDSFNQESLSD
+576 YHHDSSSQMPTSTKSVDTYDKMDQTKQSD
-591 QPLGIHD
+591 
-598 AIDRVGQS
+598 S
-606 KKQNSAF
+606 TSQN
-613 QAKSDQ
+613 
-619 ITTDANQNAEPEEDV
+619 NVEEVV
-634 YPNALSAFSLN
+634 YPSALSAFSLAE
-645 SSDSNN
+645 SSLEDEAQESK